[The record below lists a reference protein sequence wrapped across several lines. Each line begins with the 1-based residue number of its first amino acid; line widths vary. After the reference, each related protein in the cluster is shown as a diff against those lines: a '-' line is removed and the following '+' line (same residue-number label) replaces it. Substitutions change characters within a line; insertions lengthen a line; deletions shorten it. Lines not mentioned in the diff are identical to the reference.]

1 MQDMEQIYKKY
12 FEVVNKYLFCLTHN
26 SDISEELTQE
36 TFCKAVEKIDTYKG
50 NCKISVWLCEI
61 AKNLWYNQYNKN
73 KRFIDNDEKDLLN
86 IQDINRTE
94 DNVISNEEKVSLY
107 MKMQNLDEKTREV
120 MYLRIT
126 GELSFKEIGTI
137 MNKTESWARVTFYRG
152 KNKIKEVDENER
164 KKDL

>member
-1 MQDMEQIYKKY
+1 MQDMELIYEKY
-12 FEVVNKYLFCLTHN
+12 FEVVYKYLFCLTHN

-61 AKNLWYNQYNKN
+61 AKNLWYNQYKKN
-73 KRFIDNDEKDLLN
+73 KKFIDDDEKDLLN

-94 DNVISNEEKVSLY
+94 DNVISNDENISLY
-107 MKMQNLDEKTREV
+107 MKMQNLDERTREV

-137 MNKTESWARVTFYRG
+137 MNRTESWARVTFYRG

-164 KKDL
+164 EKNV